1 MTISCKQEEWLIVK
15 KSKSWTRNG
24 YSALFCQ
31 TANLIR
37 TISHFTGD
45 KLGNIIRFHQAGIVV
60 RLLLREQKRFTGFA
74 ILPDI
79 RNERTRVQSI
89 QTPAAEHNPSS
100 VGRPRMVTFRIIA
113 VERFRIGTDSGLQ
126 VDHIQVGI
134 LMPDRESCI
143 IRFGEKQIL
152 VIWWDTGEWSA
163 FIVCRI
169 DRVDCLSER
178 TVVWVKGDTANR
190 VFNLFQP
197 LGQLSGRSR
206 FSVQSGSRED
216 SAHLKR

>member
-1 MTISCKQEEWLIVK
+1 MVRRDKNIPWEVIIRKFKCEISEKEQAELDVWLADVENHARFQAMTISCKQEEWLIVK

-60 RLLLREQKRFTGFA
+60 RLLLREQKRFTCFA

-113 VERFRIGTDSGLQ
+113 VERFRIRAPCECRWVWFIYS
-126 VDHIQVGI
+126 
-134 LMPDRESCI
+134 
-143 IRFGEKQIL
+143 
-152 VIWWDTGEWSA
+152 TG
-163 FIVCRI
+163 
-169 DRVDCLSER
+169 
-178 TVVWVKGDTANR
+178 
-190 VFNLFQP
+190 
-197 LGQLSGRSR
+197 
-206 FSVQSGSRED
+206 
-216 SAHLKR
+216 